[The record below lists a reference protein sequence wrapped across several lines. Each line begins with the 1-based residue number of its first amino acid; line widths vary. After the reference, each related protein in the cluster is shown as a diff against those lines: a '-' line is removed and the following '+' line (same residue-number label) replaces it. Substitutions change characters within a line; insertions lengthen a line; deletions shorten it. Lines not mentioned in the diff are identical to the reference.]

1 MSILKTNT
9 AWGICWGHKSWILL
23 NSFFIRNSCRT
34 LKWQIYNKPLASKAS
49 CVKKPVGPDTKALKP
64 LLGQKC
70 VCYASSYYGKQHT
83 LLRNPRNLDLKR
95 GPLNSFLFCFFH
107 WPLINLLGGV
117 FLLDVCRYEVLFN
130 TESGFSHWVCCCCCY
145 PGWRHRLASRVE
157 KYWRLLAFAT
167 AKCKAQFLRL

>member
-1 MSILKTNT
+1 MISFGTHQE
-9 AWGICWGHKSWILL
+9 GHKSWILL
-23 NSFFIRNSCRT
+23 NSFFYMKQLQDT
-34 LKWQIYNKPLASKAS
+34 KEWHIYNRPLASKAS
-49 CVKKPVGPDTKALKP
+49 CVKKTSRTRYKSSQAIAWSKPVW
-64 LLGQKC
+64 
-70 VCYASSYYGKQHT
+70 YASSYYGKQHT

-117 FLLDVCRYEVLFN
+117 FLQYVCRYEVLFN
-130 TESGFSHWVCCCCCY
+130 TESGFSHWVCCCY

-157 KYWRLLAFAT
+157 KYRRLLAFAT